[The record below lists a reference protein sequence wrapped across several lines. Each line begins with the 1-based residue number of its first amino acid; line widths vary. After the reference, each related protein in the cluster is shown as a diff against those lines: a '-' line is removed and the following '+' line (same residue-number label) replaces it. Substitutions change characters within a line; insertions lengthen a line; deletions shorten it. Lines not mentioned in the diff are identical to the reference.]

1 MRLCEKEVEED
12 GGANE
17 KKKKPMSRF
26 CSLSG
31 LLNYVLDCPLKVSD
45 EALPLWKP
53 TSSG

>member
-1 MRLCEKEVEED
+1 MRLCEKEADED

-17 KKKKPMSRF
+17 KKAMSRF

-31 LLNYVLDCPLKVSD
+31 LLSYVFDCPLKVSD
-45 EALPLWKP
+45 EALPVWKP